1 MCAYHGIHRF
11 DSLFCDFFK
20 DNFFFILDCLIS
32 KMSVLERIIE
42 STIHWLIFLIYSPF
56 KNVHFSRCKLF
67 SLSPFLPRFSRA
79 SPRFISNIIALS

>member
-11 DSLFCDFFK
+11 DSLFCDSFK
-20 DNFFFILDCLIS
+20 DNFFVLLDCLIS

-42 STIHWLIFLIYSPF
+42 STILIFLIYSPF

-79 SPRFISNIIALS
+79 SPRFISK

>member
-1 MCAYHGIHRF
+1 MVYT
-11 DSLFCDFFK
+11 DSILFFFKDFFK

-56 KNVHFSRCKLF
+56 KDVDFSRCKLF
-67 SLSPFLPRFSRA
+67 SLSPFLRRLSRA
-79 SPRFISNIIALS
+79 SPRFISK

>member
-1 MCAYHGIHRF
+1 MVYT
-11 DSLFCDFFK
+11 DSILFFVIFFK

-42 STIHWLIFLIYSPF
+42 STIHWLIFLIYFPF

-67 SLSPFLPRFSRA
+67 SLSPFLPRLSFVH
-79 SPRFISNIIALS
+79 PRDLFRSNSVKLN

>member
-1 MCAYHGIHRF
+1 MVYT
-11 DSLFCDFFK
+11 DSILFFVIFLRTI
-20 DNFFFILDCLIS
+20 FFFILDCLIS

>member
-1 MCAYHGIHRF
+1 MVYT
-11 DSLFCDFFK
+11 DSILFFVIFLRTI
-20 DNFFFILDCLIS
+20 FFFIRLFD
-32 KMSVLERIIE
+32 KQDVLERIIE

-79 SPRFISNIIALS
+79 SSRFISK

>member
-1 MCAYHGIHRF
+1 MVYT
-11 DSLFCDFFK
+11 DSILFFVIFFK
-20 DNFFFILDCLIS
+20 DNFFFILHCLIS

-42 STIHWLIFLIYSPF
+42 SRIHWLIFLIYSPF